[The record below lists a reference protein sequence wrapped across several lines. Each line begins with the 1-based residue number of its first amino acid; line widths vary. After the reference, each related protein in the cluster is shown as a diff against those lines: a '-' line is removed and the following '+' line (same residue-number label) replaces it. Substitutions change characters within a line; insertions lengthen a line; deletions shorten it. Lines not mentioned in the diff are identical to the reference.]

1 MHYNTTT
8 VEEVIKK
15 YTGSH
20 EIRSFQK
27 HTKNSTVKCITIQL
41 Q

>member
-20 EIRSFQK
+20 EIRSFQN
-27 HTKNSTVKCITIQL
+27 TKNRPTDSIKMHYK
-41 Q
+41 